1 MLETE
6 FLKLKYHDN
15 VESNTDEVD
24 AEEYFNN
31 NYKKIDANA
40 KKVNADLIKIKEDLE
55 KENTELANN
64 MPWNIVRGKNMHIT
78 DSAKY
83 SKNRLEISGDI
94 EQEKRS
100 GKNKCPNTLVSGTSN
115 GINYTVNTDGSI
127 KLSGTSTAQTELKLY
142 YDSTKPIIFKA
153 GKYKN
158 TSKLLIVLH
167 GSTY

>member
-6 FLKLKYHDN
+6 YLKLKYHAN

-31 NYKKIDANA
+31 NFKKIDANA

-55 KENTELANN
+55 KENNELANN

-83 SKNRLEISGDI
+83 SKNKLEISGDM

-100 GKNKCPNTLVSGTSN
+100 GYNLLKIENGTTTSQGITSVANNESINISRYNGSGLV
-115 GINYTVNTDGSI
+115 
-127 KLSGTSTAQTELKLY
+127 
-142 YDSTKPIIFKA
+142 
-153 GKYKN
+153 
-158 TSKLLIVLH
+158 
-167 GSTY
+167 